1 MKRTAL
7 VTILL
12 GALGVLAF
20 AVEGSI
26 VFQGGLGAKALGM
39 GGAFT
44 AIADDGTVA
53 LWNPAGLLAFGEN
66 VWIGGATSQLFG
78 LVPYQYVGGGFSLAG
93 YGIGVGW
100 ANASAGD
107 FYSANAFMGTLAVKL
122 GDFGWVG
129 ANLKYYTEKI
139 TKDYSG
145 FGFDLGLIV
154 PVIPELT
161 LGVVVKD
168 LGTTIAGQTVTP
180 LYVVGLAGKLL
191 DGALVLSSD
200 VELTSAFAVKN
211 LRLGLG
217 FQLIE
222 NLGVRAGLVVP
233 ELVFDNYYVTVGAG
247 FSLGGLSVDAAYVL
261 LKEPGESLVLS
272 ATFLF
277 GELFKPA
284 PAPAPAPPP
293 RPR

>member
-1 MKRTAL
+1 MKRISL
-7 VTILL
+7 VAMLL
-12 GALGVLAF
+12 GALALGAF
-20 AVEGSI
+20 GYEGSI

-39 GGAFT
+39 GGAF
-44 AIADDGTVA
+44 AALADDGTVA
-53 LWNPAGLLAFGEN
+53 LWNPAGILAFGEN
-66 VWIGGATSQLFG
+66 AWIGGATTQLFG
-78 LVPYQYVGGGFSLAG
+78 MVGYQYVGGGFSFAG
-93 YGIGVGW
+93 YGIGLGW

-107 FYSANAFMGTLAVKL
+107 FYSANAFMGTVGVKI

-129 ANLKYYTEKI
+129 ANLKYYMEKI

-145 FGFDLGLIV
+145 FGFDLGVII
-154 PVIPELT
+154 PVMPELSIA
-161 LGVVVKD
+161 VVAKD

-180 LYVVGLAGKLL
+180 LYVVGFAGKLL
-191 DGALVLSSD
+191 EGALVLGTD

-211 LRLGLG
+211 LRAGLG

-222 NLGVRAGLVVP
+222 NLGIRAGVVVP
-233 ELVFDNYYVTVGAG
+233 ELNFDKYYVTVGAG

-261 LKEPGESLVLS
+261 QSEPGESLVLS

-284 PAPAPAPPP
+284 PAPAPTTP
-293 RPR
+293 R

>member
-1 MKRTAL
+1 MKRISL
-7 VTILL
+7 VAMLL
-12 GALGVLAF
+12 GALALGAF
-20 AVEGSI
+20 GYEGSI

-44 AIADDGTVA
+44 ALADDGTVA
-53 LWNPAGLLAFGEN
+53 LWNPAGILAFGEN
-66 VWIGGATSQLFG
+66 AWIGGATSQLFG
-78 LVPYQYVGGGFSLAG
+78 MVGYQYVGGGFSFAG
-93 YGIGVGW
+93 YGIGLGW

-107 FYSANAFMGTLAVKL
+107 FYSANAFMGTVGVKI

-129 ANLKYYTEKI
+129 ANLKYYMEKI

-145 FGFDLGLIV
+145 FGFDLGVII
-154 PVIPELT
+154 PVMPELSIA
-161 LGVVVKD
+161 VVAKD

-180 LYVVGLAGKLL
+180 LYVVGFAGKLL
-191 DGALVLSSD
+191 EGALVLGTD
-200 VELTSAFAVKN
+200 VELSSAFAVKN
-211 LRLGLG
+211 LRAGLG

-222 NLGVRAGLVVP
+222 NLGIRAGLVVP
-233 ELVFDNYYVTVGAG
+233 ELKFDKYYVTVGAG

-261 LKEPGESLVLS
+261 QSEPGESLVLS

-284 PAPAPAPPP
+284 PAPAPTTP
-293 RPR
+293 R

>member
-1 MKRTAL
+1 MKRISL
-7 VTILL
+7 VAMLL
-12 GALGVLAF
+12 GALALGAF
-20 AVEGSI
+20 GYEGSI

-39 GGAFT
+39 GGAFS
-44 AIADDGTVA
+44 ALADDGTVA
-53 LWNPAGLLAFGEN
+53 LWNPAGILAFGEN
-66 VWIGGATSQLFG
+66 AWIGGATSQLFG
-78 LVPYQYVGGGFSLAG
+78 MVGYQYVGGGFSFAG
-93 YGIGVGW
+93 YGIGLGW

-107 FYSANAFMGTLAVKL
+107 FYSANAFMGTVGVKI

-129 ANLKYYTEKI
+129 ANLKYYMEKI

-145 FGFDLGLIV
+145 FGFDLGVII
-154 PVIPELT
+154 PVMPELSIA
-161 LGVVVKD
+161 VVAKD

-180 LYVVGLAGKLL
+180 LYVVGFAGKLL
-191 DGALVLSSD
+191 EGALVLGTD

-211 LRLGLG
+211 LRAGLG

-222 NLGVRAGLVVP
+222 NLGIRAGLVVP
-233 ELVFDNYYVTVGAG
+233 ELKFDKYYVTVGAG

-261 LKEPGESLVLS
+261 QSEPGESLVLS

-284 PAPAPAPPP
+284 PAPAPTTP
-293 RPR
+293 R